1 MNNLSWF
8 LYLAEIVPSFAA
20 LLGLFGGLAFTAY
33 FLLSAFITMN
43 NSFERADEQKPYPT
57 LKLPLIGAFLCVLT
71 TLTPSKQTI
80 YLIAGSEAGQH
91 VVETESGQAILDDV
105 QEIIQL
111 QLNQM
116 KGTTIDDE

>member
-8 LYLAEIVPSFAA
+8 LYLAEVVPSF
-20 LLGLFGGLAFTAY
+20 GGLLVGFGVATLIAYAGMVFT
-33 FLLSAFITMN
+33 TGMN
-43 NSFERADEQKPYPT
+43 NDVYEKKNPYPS
-57 LKLPLIGAFLCVLT
+57 LKLPLIGASLC
-71 TLTPSKQTI
+71 TLAALIPSKQTI

-116 KGTTIDDE
+116 KGTTDDE